1 MDVERL
7 QFPGWAAPLV
17 GGIGGGIAGIFI
29 VSENDL
35 PSASSLLTAFLGG
48 AFLGVLAGSIVWIAD
63 RLRRVSPVP
72 DLASQVWLS
81 DPIPI
86 ASRRTALAVVAGGI
100 AVLAVNHAMV
110 VLADTKSLEIVLLGA
125 TFLVMGIGGC
135 VHPSFMLGAR
145 TARRAPSLIPTFIAV
160 IFALGG
166 VGLAL
171 WLWAVIYA

>member
-1 MDVERL
+1 VDVERL

-17 GGIGGGIAGIFI
+17 GGIGGAIAGIFI

-63 RLRRVSPVP
+63 RLRRVPPVP
-72 DLASQVWLS
+72 DLASQVWPY
-81 DPIPI
+81 PIPI
-86 ASRRTALAVVAGGI
+86 PSRRTALAVVAGGI

-125 TFLVMGIGGC
+125 TFLVMGIGEC

-145 TARRAPSLIPTFIAV
+145 TTRRASSLFPTFIAV
-160 IFALGG
+160 VFAIGG

-171 WLWAVIYA
+171 WLWAVVYS